1 MHYCLVLGYGS
12 GRAEVLTWNTQNNS
26 DSRDTH
32 TYKSAC
38 STSTTKIEL
47 GNNLAP
53 TTDNVWLQVDFNFT
67 PNRMRT
73 PSIDAASYYTC
84 RTLCSVVYMLVRLMD
99 CANTAEPID
108 MLFGG
113 EQTQMG
119 KKHHVLDG
127 DLDLSTGRASF
138 ERKRVRACC
147 SVPTDK

>member
-1 MHYCLVLGYGS
+1 VRRLTPLLRRTGCVVSVKGCRGRGTEPAMHHCLVLGYGS

-32 TYKSAC
+32 TYKSGC

-73 PSIDAASYYTC
+73 PSIDVASYYTC

-108 MLFGG
+108 MPFGG
-113 EQTQMG
+113 SRLRWARSIMY
-119 KKHHVLDG
+119 
-127 DLDLSTGRASF
+127 
-138 ERKRVRACC
+138 
-147 SVPTDK
+147 